1 MRKLTYLSPTSL
13 AKWELNRDEFY
24 LEYLCEL
31 RKKRPPQTVPMSVGS
46 AFDAYVKSYLHERL
60 IGKDPKFEF
69 KTLFEAQVEP
79 YNRDQA
85 LVDGKIVWDHYQK
98 HGGLVDIL
106 KDLEGCLG
114 KPKFETSIEG
124 YVDAVSVKI
133 GAVPF
138 LGKPDIYFLTKDGV
152 RIIFDWK
159 VNGFYSNSNISPKRG
174 YLRCLPKREP
184 HKDAFI
190 LAHQG
195 YNINVK
201 ETLDAIDETW
211 AAQLSIYAW
220 LLGNE
225 VGSKYVVAIDQIC
238 CTKKY
243 DTRDIRVAQHRALV
257 DPKFQYD
264 LFARSHAAWY
274 SIQGEHIFD
283 NLSKE
288 DSLARCQ
295 TLDERMKM
303 EYSPLTHEDATF
315 ASLLE

>member
-1 MRKLTYLSPTSL
+1 MRKLQYLSPTSL
-13 AKWELNRDEFY
+13 ALWEKDREQFY

-31 RKKRPPQTVPMSVGS
+31 RKKRMPQTAPMAVGS
-46 AFDAYVKSYLHERL
+46 AFDAYVKSYLHEKL

-69 KTLFEAQVEP
+69 QSLFEAQVEP
-79 YNRDQA
+79 HNRTQS
-85 LVDGKIVWDHYQK
+85 LEDGKTVWEHYQR
-98 HGGLVDIL
+98 HGALVDIL

-124 YVDAVSVKI
+124 YVDAVTIKV

-159 VNGFYSNSNISPKRG
+159 VNGFYSNYNISPKPG
-174 YLRCLPKREP
+174 YVRCLPKRDP
-184 HKDAFI
+184 HKDAFVMS
-190 LAHQG
+190 HQG

-201 ETLDAIDETW
+201 SPLDDIDESW

-225 VGSKYVVAIDQIC
+225 VGSKYVVAIDQVC

-243 DTRDIRVAQHRALV
+243 DQRDIRIAQHRALV
-257 DPKFQYD
+257 NEKFQYD
-264 LFARSHAAWY
+264 LFSRAHSAWY

-283 NLSKE
+283 NMSKE
-288 DSLARCQ
+288 DSMARCK

-303 EYSPLTHEDATF
+303 EYNPQTHEDATF